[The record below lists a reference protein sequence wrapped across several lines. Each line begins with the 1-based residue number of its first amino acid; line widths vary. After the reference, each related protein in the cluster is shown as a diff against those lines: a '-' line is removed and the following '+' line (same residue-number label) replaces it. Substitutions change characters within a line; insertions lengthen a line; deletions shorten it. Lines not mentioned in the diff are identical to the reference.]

1 MPYDNPPTRIDLS
14 TVDMIRD
21 RERGVP
27 RINNIRRSLGLPAF
41 KSWEDLN
48 PDPEVIAQMKSVYKS
63 VEDVDCLVGMAAE
76 MVSDTIYSPRI
87 FDADTQIIYSLP
99 LFSPVL
105 LVGLSEIPLL
115 QSSWLWLLAD

>member
-1 MPYDNPPTRIDLS
+1 MLATFGTQFSGAMVLNNYPKAMLDFTLPYDNPPTRIDLS

-48 PDPEVIAQMKSVYKS
+48 PDPEVIAQLKSVYKS

-76 MVSDTIYSPRI
+76 MVSNTIYHP
-87 FDADTQIIYSLP
+87 
-99 LFSPVL
+99 
-105 LVGLSEIPLL
+105 
-115 QSSWLWLLAD
+115 